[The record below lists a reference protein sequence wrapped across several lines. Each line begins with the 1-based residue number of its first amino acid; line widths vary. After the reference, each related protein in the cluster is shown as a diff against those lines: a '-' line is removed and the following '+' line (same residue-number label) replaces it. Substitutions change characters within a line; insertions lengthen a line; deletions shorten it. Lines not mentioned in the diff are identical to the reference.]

1 MAASSSTPSSS
12 RSSSAPLSTNGFR
25 VVTDS
30 TADLPE
36 EWRKRY
42 AIEVVPLKVLFGN
55 ETFRD
60 GVDLTNDEFFRKLE
74 TAQQLPTTSAPS
86 PGDFAAAYEKLRGEC
101 AGVVSIHLGS
111 NLSAT
116 CESARL
122 GAQAVEGFP
131 VHVVDS
137 QSTTMP
143 IAFLC
148 RIAAEAPDLETAV
161 AACEARVDKLGILA
175 LLDTM
180 RYIQMG
186 GRISKIQYLLGS
198 MLDVKPL
205 LKLDHGEIKP
215 LDRTRTRSKAI
226 PGMIQRLRAEG
237 PLEHLAIVHAA
248 APDDADKL
256 LTQLRPE
263 YPGLEIE
270 TGQIGAVLGTH
281 TGPRALG
288 LVYVKK

>member
-1 MAASSSTPSSS
+1 
-12 RSSSAPLSTNGFR
+12 
-25 VVTDS
+25 
-30 TADLPE
+30 
-36 EWRKRY
+36 
-42 AIEVVPLKVLFGN
+42 VLFGS
-55 ETFRD
+55 ESFRD
-60 GVDLTNDEFFRKLE
+60 GVDLTNDQFFERLE

-86 PGDFAAAYEKLRGEC
+86 PGDFSMVYEALSKEC
-101 AGVVSIHLGS
+101 DGVVSIHLGS

-116 CESARL
+116 CEAARL
-122 GAQAVEGFP
+122 GAEAVEGFP

-137 QSTTMP
+137 KSTTMP

-148 RIAAEAPDLETAV
+148 RVAAESTGLDAAV
-161 AACEARVDKLGILA
+161 AAATERVDKLGILA

-215 LDRTRTRSKAI
+215 LDRTRTRAKAI
-226 PGMIQRLRAEG
+226 PGMIQRLKDEG
-237 PLEHLAIVHAA
+237 PLESLAVMHGS
-248 APDDADKL
+248 APADAEKL
-256 LTQLRPE
+256 RDQLRAE
-263 YPGLEIE
+263 MPGMEIE
-270 TGQIGAVLGTH
+270 IGQIGAVLGTH

>member
-1 MAASSSTPSSS
+1 M
-12 RSSSAPLSTNGFR
+12 
-25 VVTDS
+25 
-30 TADLPE
+30 
-36 EWRKRY
+36 
-42 AIEVVPLKVLFGN
+42 LFGN
-55 ETFRD
+55 ETFKD
-60 GVDLTNDEFFRKLE
+60 GVDLTPDQFFARLE
-74 TAQQLPTTSAPS
+74 SSQQLPTTSAPS
-86 PGDFAAAYEKLRGEC
+86 PGDFATVYEKLRGEC
-101 AGVVSIHLGS
+101 DGVVSIHLGS

-116 CESARL
+116 CEAARL
-122 GAQAVEGFP
+122 GAESVEGFE

-137 QSTTMP
+137 RSTTMP

-148 RIAAEAPDLETAV
+148 RVAAESPDLAAAV
-161 AACEARVDKLGILA
+161 KACEERVDKLGILA

-215 LDRTRTRSKAI
+215 LDRTRTRAKAI
-226 PGMIQRLRAEG
+226 PGMIRRLEEEG
-237 PLEHLAIVHAA
+237 PLESLAVVHGSAPEDAA
-248 APDDADKL
+248 RLRQQVAALMPD
-256 LTQLRPE
+256 
-263 YPGLEIE
+263 LEIE
-270 TGQIGAVLGTH
+270 TSQIGAVLGTH

>member
-1 MAASSSTPSSS
+1 MPTP
-12 RSSSAPLSTNGFR
+12 RFR

-30 TADLPE
+30 TADLPAQ
-36 EWRKRY
+36 WRERY
-42 AIEVVPLKVLFGN
+42 RVEVVPLTVLFGQ

-60 GVDLTNDEFFRKLE
+60 GADLTPDQFFQRLE
-74 TAQQLPTTSAPS
+74 GADRLPTTSAPS
-86 PGDFAAAYEKLRGEC
+86 PGDFATAYERL
-101 AGVVSIHLGS
+101 AGDCDGIVSIHLGS

-116 CESARL
+116 CEAARL
-122 GAQAVEGFP
+122 GAEAVPGLKVE
-131 VHVVDS
+131 VVDS
-137 QSTTMP
+137 QSTTMAM
-143 IAFLC
+143 AFLC
-148 RIAAEAPDLETAV
+148 RVAAESPDLETA
-161 AACEARVDKLGILA
+161 AARCRERVPKLGILA

-180 RYIQMG
+180 RYIEMG

-215 LDRTRTRSKAI
+215 LDRTRTRAKAI
-226 PGMIQRLRAEG
+226 PGMVNRLLEEG
-237 PLEHLAIVHAA
+237 DLESLAVMHGS
-248 APDDADKL
+248 APDDCEKL
-256 LTQLRPE
+256 RGLVAGH

-288 LVYVKK
+288 LVYVKR

>member
-1 MAASSSTPSSS
+1 
-12 RSSSAPLSTNGFR
+12 
-25 VVTDS
+25 
-30 TADLPE
+30 
-36 EWRKRY
+36 
-42 AIEVVPLKVLFGN
+42 
-55 ETFRD
+55 
-60 GVDLTNDEFFRKLE
+60 
-74 TAQQLPTTSAPS
+74 
-86 PGDFAAAYEKLRGEC
+86 
-101 AGVVSIHLGS
+101 VSIHLGS

-116 CESARL
+116 CEAARL
-122 GAQAVEGFP
+122 GAEAVEGFP

-137 QSTTMP
+137 KSTTMP

-148 RIAAEAPDLETAV
+148 RVAAESADLDAAV
-161 AACEARVDKLGILA
+161 EAASERVDKLGILA

-215 LDRTRTRSKAI
+215 LDRTRTRAKAI
-226 PGMIQRLRAEG
+226 PGMVERLKAEG
-237 PLEHLAIVHAA
+237 PLESLAVMHGS
-248 APDDADKL
+248 APADAEKL
-256 LTQLRPE
+256 RDQLRTE
-263 YPGLEIE
+263 MPGMEIE
-270 TGQIGAVLGTH
+270 IGQIGAVLGTH

>member
-1 MAASSSTPSSS
+1 LPK
-12 RSSSAPLSTNGFR
+12 FR

-30 TADLPE
+30 TADLPPA
-36 EWRKRY
+36 WRERY
-42 AIEVVPLKVLFGN
+42 GIEVVPLKVLFGN

-60 GVDLTNDEFFRKLE
+60 GVDLTGDQFFAKLE
-74 TAQQLPTTSAPS
+74 ASQQLPTTSAPS
-86 PGDFAAAYEKLRGEC
+86 PGDFAAVYQRLSEEC
-101 AGVVSIHLGS
+101 DGVVSIHLGS

-122 GAQAVEGFP
+122 GAETIEGFP

-137 QSTTMP
+137 KSTTMA

-148 RIAAEAPDLETAV
+148 QVAAESADLATAV
-161 AACEARVDKLGILA
+161 SVVSERIGKLGILA

-180 RYIQMG
+180 RFIQMG

-205 LKLDHGEIKP
+205 LKLDGGEIKP
-215 LDRTRTRSKAI
+215 LDRTRTRAKAI
-226 PGMIQRLRAEG
+226 PGMVQRLMEEG
-237 PLEHLAIVHAA
+237 PLERLAVMHGSAPEDAA
-248 APDDADKL
+248 KL
-256 LTQLRPE
+256 RDQIRRE
-263 YPGLEIE
+263 MPGMEIE
-270 TGQIGAVLGTH
+270 IGQIGAVLGTH

>member
-1 MAASSSTPSSS
+1 LPK
-12 RSSSAPLSTNGFR
+12 FR

-30 TADLPE
+30 TADLPPA
-36 EWRKRY
+36 WREKY
-42 AIEVVPLKVLFGN
+42 AIEVVPLKVLFGR
-55 ETFRD
+55 ETFKD
-60 GVDLTNDEFFRKLE
+60 GVDLTGDQFFAKLE
-74 TAQQLPTTSAPS
+74 ASPQLPTTSAPS
-86 PGDFAAAYEKLRGEC
+86 PGDFAAVYQRLSGEC
-101 AGVVSIHLGS
+101 DGVVSIHLGS

-122 GAQAVEGFP
+122 GAGTVEGFP

-137 QSTTMP
+137 RSTTMA

-148 RIAAEAPDLETAV
+148 QVAAESPDLASAV
-161 AACEARVDKLGILA
+161 EAVEERVDKLGILA

-180 RYIQMG
+180 RFIQMG

-205 LKLDHGEIKP
+205 LKLDGGEIKP
-215 LDRTRTRSKAI
+215 LDRTRTRAKAI
-226 PGMIQRLRAEG
+226 PGMVRRLKEEG
-237 PLEHLAIVHAA
+237 PLERLAVMHGSAPEDAA
-248 APDDADKL
+248 KL
-256 LTQLRPE
+256 RDLLGPE
-263 YPGLEIE
+263 MPGMEIGI
-270 TGQIGAVLGTH
+270 GQIGAVLGTH

>member
-1 MAASSSTPSSS
+1 MAKS
-12 RSSSAPLSTNGFR
+12 GFR

-30 TADLPE
+30 TADLPPQ
-36 EWRKRY
+36 WREKY

-55 ETFRD
+55 ETFKD
-60 GVDLTNDEFFRKLE
+60 GVDLTANRFFEKLE
-74 TAQQLPTTSAPS
+74 GSQQLPTTSAPS
-86 PGDFAAAYEKLRGEC
+86 PGDFAEVYRRLSEEC
-101 AGVVSIHLGS
+101 EGAISIHLGS

-122 GAQAVEGFP
+122 GAESVEGFP

-137 QSTTMP
+137 KSTTMA

-148 RIAAEAPDLETAV
+148 RVAAESPNLASAV
-161 AACEARVDKLGILA
+161 KAVEERVDKVGILA

-180 RYIQMG
+180 RFIQMG

-215 LDRTRTRSKAI
+215 LDRTRTRAKAI
-226 PGMIQRLRAEG
+226 PGMVQRLKAEG
-237 PLEHLAIVHAA
+237 PLESLAVMHGS
-248 APDDADKL
+248 APADAGKL
-256 LTQLRPE
+256 REQLLRE
-263 YPGLEIE
+263 MPGMEIE
-270 TGQIGAVLGTH
+270 IGQIGAVLGTH

-288 LVYVKK
+288 LAYVKK

>member
-1 MAASSSTPSSS
+1 MPKS
-12 RSSSAPLSTNGFR
+12 GFR

-30 TADLPE
+30 TADLPPA
-36 EWRKRY
+36 WREKY

-55 ETFRD
+55 ESFRD
-60 GVDLTNDEFFRKLE
+60 GVDLTGDQFFERLE
-74 TAQQLPTTSAPS
+74 ASQQLPTTSAPS
-86 PGDFAAAYEKLRGEC
+86 PGDFAAVYRKLSEGCE
-101 AGVVSIHLGS
+101 GVVSIHLGS

-122 GAQAVEGFP
+122 GAESVEGFP

-137 QSTTMP
+137 RSTTMP

-148 RIAAEAPDLETAV
+148 RVAAESADLETAV
-161 AACEARVDKLGILA
+161 KAAEERVDKLGILA
-175 LLDTM
+175 LLDTL

-186 GRISKIQYLLGS
+186 GRISRLRYLVGS

-205 LKLDHGEIKP
+205 LKLDQGEIKA
-215 LDRTRTRSKAI
+215 LDQTRTRAKAI
-226 PGMIQRLRAEG
+226 PGMIQRLKDEG
-237 PLEHLAIVHAA
+237 PLESLAVMHGS
-248 APDDADKL
+248 APADAEKL
-256 LTQLRPE
+256 RDQLRTE
-263 YPGLEIE
+263 MPGMEIE
-270 TGQIGAVLGTH
+270 IGQIGAVLGTH

>member
-1 MAASSSTPSSS
+1 LAKT
-12 RSSSAPLSTNGFR
+12 GFR

-30 TADLPE
+30 TADLPPA
-36 EWRKRY
+36 WRERY

-55 ETFRD
+55 ESFRD
-60 GVDLTNDEFFRKLE
+60 GVDLTSDQFFQRLE
-74 TAQQLPTTSAPS
+74 ASQELPTTSAPS
-86 PGDFAAAYEKLRGEC
+86 PGDFAAVYQRLSGEC
-101 AGVVSIHLGS
+101 EGVVSIHLGS

-122 GAQAVEGFP
+122 GAESLEGFP

-137 QSTTMP
+137 RSTTMP

-148 RIAAEAPDLETAV
+148 RVAAESPDLASAV
-161 AACEARVDKLGILA
+161 KAASERVDKLGILA

-186 GRISKIQYLLGS
+186 GRISKLQYLLGS

-205 LKLDHGEIKP
+205 LKLDHGEIKS
-215 LDRTRTRSKAI
+215 LDRTRTRAKAI
-226 PGMIQRLRAEG
+226 PGMIQRLKDEG
-237 PLEHLAIVHAA
+237 PLESLAVMHGS
-248 APDDADKL
+248 APADAEKL
-256 LTQLRPE
+256 RGQLRQEMP
-263 YPGLEIE
+263 EIE
-270 TGQIGAVLGTH
+270 IEIGQIGAVLGTH